1 MVLVLSLPCYAPR
14 VNLRVFAPQF
24 LTCKVGA
31 ILTLPSLESILR
43 DRGCP
48 ILTLFVHSRRGIWAL
63 SPKQPKN
70 EEQMVGGGDSQ
81 IPDAGTYLLPTN
93 LTLVKLSMHLFF
105 LRLHFGCAKISGV
118 PFCYRLSGF
127 FTNSLFLHHPAS
139 ETP

>member
-1 MVLVLSLPCYAPR
+1 MVLVLSLPCCAPR

-24 LTCKVGA
+24 LICKVGA

-43 DRGCP
+43 DGGCP
-48 ILTLFVHSRRGIWAL
+48 ILTLFAHSRRGMRAL
-63 SPKQPKN
+63 LPKQPKN

-118 PFCYRLSGF
+118 PFCYHLSGF

>member
-1 MVLVLSLPCYAPR
+1 MVLVLSLPCYALR

-24 LTCKVGA
+24 LICKVGA

-48 ILTLFVHSRRGIWAL
+48 ILTLFAHSRRGIWAL
-63 SPKQPKN
+63 SPKQSKN

-93 LTLVKLSMHLFF
+93 LTLLSLLSPTAFWLCQDVWGTF
-105 LRLHFGCAKISGV
+105 L
-118 PFCYRLSGF
+118 LSSVG
-127 FTNSLFLHHPAS
+127 LLY
-139 ETP
+139 